1 MSSKTLLLLVL
12 LVAVVYIL
20 MTSPPKIQEQTATSA
35 EYYTPDPSYTASTIT
50 VVTPNELD
58 KVIRLTQKALSEQIQ
73 QCSYCIETTNI
84 TLSGNTYSGVFLFSV
99 LTGYPYGISVASTV
113 EKGSSGEPETVTSL
127 TLQNNT
133 TVDQMDA
140 FDTFVSGSEI
150 EGTTTLPTI
159 ADLQSALNNT

>member
-1 MSSKTLLLLVL
+1 MSSKTLLLLAL
-12 LVAVVYIL
+12 IVAVVYIL
-20 MTSPPKIQEQTATSA
+20 MVPPAKVQEQTGTSA
-35 EYYTPDPSYTASTIT
+35 EYYTPDPSYTADTIT
-50 VVTPNELD
+50 VVTPDELD
-58 KVIRLTQKALSEQIQ
+58 RIIRLTQAALSQKIG
-73 QCSYCIETTNI
+73 QCTYCIETTNI

-113 EKGSSGEPETVTSL
+113 EKGATGGPETVTSV
-127 TLQNNT
+127 TIQNET